1 MAISPTRKYPK
12 KAIKNAQLNKTD
24 NTWLTY
30 RNVFSSFQKFRQNHG
45 LNNVWPCPITHIVNY
60 VAFMFKQGY
69 SPSTIKAYLSGVNTR
84 KRQLKMH
91 N

>member
-1 MAISPTRKYPK
+1 MCEIIRSV
-12 KAIKNAQLNKTD
+12 NSD

-30 RNVFSSFQKFRQNHG
+30 RNGLSSFQKFRQNHG

-69 SPSTIKAYLSGVNTR
+69 SPSTVKAYLSELAIILRVTA
-84 KRQLKMH
+84 LKTLH
-91 N
+91 SPS

>member
-1 MAISPTRKYPK
+1 MQTLFNAWRYFSDISSRFGFEIFRPQCVKLL
-12 KAIKNAQLNKTD
+12 KASNSD

-30 RNVFSSFQKFRQNHG
+30 RNGLSSFQKFRQDHG

-69 SPSTIKAYLSGVNTR
+69 L
-84 KRQLKMH
+84 
-91 N
+91 